1 MMKEKILVGYTNIS
15 YKKDNT
21 FFQEKI
27 KNEFNH
33 KTNYQELAKF
43 DFIPKLIKDD
53 DKYSCWE
60 WIEGNSLD
68 NPTKEDLKQL
78 VNILKTLHNSKV
90 IFTKSNIRRRI
101 TVYRN
106 ILKNKNIH
114 IPIVEKLYKK
124 INNILKTID
133 TTKPI
138 HGDLYRTNI
147 IKRNNDG
154 KLFVVDWEYSH
165 MGDIHYELAYIIE
178 AYEFDQ
184 ELEKFFLDL
193 YEDYEMKLLNYHKI
207 LVNYITIL
215 WLYSQEKL
223 PFSPD
228 KLIKRLEDQYEKW
241 IK

>member
-1 MMKEKILVGYTNIS
+1 MKIKIPIGYTNIS

-33 KTNYQELAKF
+33 KTNYQQLDKF
-43 DFIPKLIKDD
+43 DFVPKLYEDND
-53 DKYSCWE
+53 QYSSWE

-68 NPTKEDLKQL
+68 NPTEEDLKEL
-78 VNILKTLHNSKV
+78 SIILKTLHNSNAK
-90 IFTKSNIRRRI
+90 FTKSNVRRRI

-106 ILKNKNIH
+106 ILKDKNIH
-114 IPIVEKLYKK
+114 IPIIDKLYKK
-124 INNILKTID
+124 INNILKVID

-147 IKRNNDG
+147 LKRKSDG
-154 KLFVVDWEYSH
+154 KLFIIDWEYSH

-178 AYEFDQ
+178 AYEFNED
-184 ELEKFFLDL
+184 LEKFFLDL
-193 YEDYEMKLLNYHKI
+193 YQDYDLKLLNYHKI

-215 WLYSQEKL
+215 WLYSQDTL
-223 PFSPD
+223 PFPAE
-228 KLIKRLEDQYEKW
+228 KLIKRLETKYEKW
-241 IK
+241 ID